1 MNFLDEDFNQT
12 KSTEKENATNS
23 FIPAKRSFKLQ
34 SFRKMATARKSF
46 LKICSCFK
54 DNWSKARK

>member
-12 KSTEKENATNS
+12 KSTEKNATNS

-34 SFRKMATARKSF
+34 PFTKMATARKSF
-46 LKICSCFK
+46 LKLCSCF
-54 DNWSKARK
+54 